1 MSRHPRSGS
10 RARAPSPGIAEPDPS
25 IDLLAYVYVDRSW
38 VDPRCMLRRLV
49 DIGALL
55 EGAVALGSSVP
66 SHSPPVD
73 TAQSISEG
81 LEMLIQCSLAQPAPV
96 VVPQPIPTATPA
108 SATASSGSGK
118 PSLKLPDP
126 SVFEGDPMK
135 LDPWLMQTEM
145 FLGTYD
151 VGLSSARSVEV
162 ATTFFRCFQLHLELR
177 KHFYKSNT
185 T

>member
-1 MSRHPRSGS
+1 MVDDSSVYSLQWYRRQGLVPCRSFVVRFFRDCDVS
-10 RARAPSPGIAEPDPS
+10 ASLFEFE
-25 IDLLAYVYVDRSW
+25 DRSW
-38 VDPRCMLRRLV
+38 VDLRGMLRRVV

-73 TAQSISEG
+73 TAQSISKG
-81 LEMLIQCSLAQPAPV
+81 LEMLIQCSLAQPASV
-96 VVPQPIPTATPA
+96 VVPQPIPTAIPA

-118 PSLKLPDP
+118 PSLKLPYP

-145 FLGTYD
+145 CLGTYD
-151 VGLSSARSVEV
+151 VGLASARWRWLRRSSVGLV
-162 ATTFFRCFQLHLELR
+162 DWAV
-177 KHFYKSNT
+177 
-185 T
+185 

>member
-1 MSRHPRSGS
+1 VLRHR
-10 RARAPSPGIAEPDPS
+10 
-25 IDLLAYVYVDRSW
+25 
-38 VDPRCMLRRLV
+38 V
-49 DIGALL
+49 DIGAMP

-73 TAQSISEG
+73 TTQSILKG
-81 LEMLIQCSLAQPAPV
+81 LEMLVQCSLAQPAPV

-118 PSLKLPDP
+118 PSLKFPDL

-135 LDPWLMQTEM
+135 LDPWLLQTEM
-145 FLGTYD
+145 CLGTYD
-151 VGLSSARSVEV
+151 VGLASARSVEV
-162 ATTFFRCFQLHLELR
+162 ATTFFRCFQLYLELR
-177 KHFYKSNT
+177 KHFANSST

>member
-25 IDLLAYVYVDRSW
+25 LDLLDYVYVDLLG
-38 VDPRCMLRRLV
+38 VDPRRVLRHRV
-49 DIGALL
+49 DIGAMP

-73 TAQSISEG
+73 TAQSILKG
-81 LEMLIQCSLAQPAPV
+81 LEMLVQCSLAQPAPV

-126 SVFEGDPMK
+126 SVFEGDPMM

-151 VGLSSARSVEV
+151 VGLASARSVEV
-162 ATTFFRCFQLHLELR
+162 ATTFFRA
-177 KHFYKSNT
+177 SNYT
-185 T
+185 LS